1 MSGHGPERKQP
12 LLLELEARPLQGVAA
27 IIEDPDGSIY
37 TNKEKKGN
45 PPYGKLPGMESIPME
60 TIKTEQGETREEAIK
75 RLTGEEVA
83 FNLVLTDPE
92 EIGRFGVGIAAV
104 TLYHMRVIAKNG
116 RNPNFDIAELEDP
129 KFRDPVELTN
139 GSVWVREGV
148 PDMIMGY
155 YSGARGIYKTFCQP
169 ARLNPPR

>member
-60 TIKTEQGETREEAIK
+60 TIKTEQGETQEEALR
-75 RLTGEEVA
+75 RLIEEEVA
-83 FNLVLTDPE
+83 FNLALTDPE
-92 EIGRFGVGIAAV
+92 KIGMFGVGIAAV
-104 TLYHMRVIAKNG
+104 TLYHMRVVAKNG
-116 RNPNFDIAELEDP
+116 KNPNYKNEELEEP
-129 KFRDPVELTN
+129 KFTN
-139 GSVWVREGV
+139 PDSLRNGTVWVRRGV
-148 PDMIMGY
+148 PEMVDALQ
-155 YSGARGIYKTFCQP
+155 SGARGVYRMSCQP
-169 ARLNPPR
+169 PSS